1 MIYTILC
8 TIIFMQSFLLAQG
21 DDAYLKSYQLYRS
34 YSETSSEVLAFRSG
48 ISSENSILYYSN
60 GSQHRQNSNEPKSGR
75 SIRDVPGDLATAGK
89 IFFSDFVH
97 VYTEPARWDSGDLLR
112 VGGITATGI
121 LIFLFDQEIFDA
133 VQRNRDS
140 FGIKQF
146 INLGNFFEP
155 VGHMAVQNKYFFAA
169 LGTGYILNYRPLTL
183 VSGEILESFIFAG
196 LASEVTKVIVGR
208 KRPNEGEGP
217 YSFSFNGGQSF
228 PSGHARNVT
237 QLAVILSH
245 HIRFLPFQ
253 IFAYTVA
260 VSVSFQRIESE
271 FHWPSDVYF
280 GAIFGGWV
288 AKTLLN
294 YHQVKG
300 LTITPQVS
308 PESGYMGLDF
318 RLVLN

>member
-1 MIYTILC
+1 MVS
-8 TIIFMQSFLLAQG
+8 MQSFLLAQG
-21 DDAYLKSYQLYRS
+21 TEVYLKSYQLFRS
-34 YSETSSEVLAFRSG
+34 YSEKNSKVLAFGPG
-48 ISSENSILYYSN
+48 INSQISTFYYPNEN
-60 GSQHRQNSNEPKSGR
+60 QRWQNANDTKSGR
-75 SIRDVPGDLATAGK
+75 SIRDVPGDLVTGGK
-89 IFFSDFVH
+89 IFGSDLVH
-97 VYTEPARWDSGDLLR
+97 VYTEPTRWDSGDLVK
-112 VGGITATGI
+112 VGAITATGV

-140 FGIKQF
+140 FGMKQL

-155 VGHMAVQNKYFFAA
+155 VGNMAVQNKYFFAA
-169 LGTGYILNYRPLTL
+169 LGAGYVLNYRPLTIL
-183 VSGEILESFIFAG
+183 SGEILESFIFAG
-196 LASEVTKVIVGR
+196 VPSELIKVVVGR
-208 KRPNEGEGP
+208 KRPNAGEGP
-217 YSFSFNGGQSF
+217 YSFSFNDGQSF
-228 PSGHARNVT
+228 PSGHARNIT
-237 QLAVILSH
+237 QFATILSH

-260 VSVSFQRIESE
+260 VSVCFQRVESE

-308 PESGYMGLDF
+308 PESGYMGLSF
-318 RLVLN
+318 RMVIN